1 MIKLGLTGGIGSG
14 KTYISKIFQELGIPI
29 YYADDEAKILMN
41 TDLILRKEVIAL
53 VGEDAYLPDG
63 SLHTNYVAAQIFETS
78 TSHPSQSPLSNDS
91 LEDVN
96 NDTFLGH
103 GSLRES
109 LNKLVHKAVYL
120 HFDAWCA
127 AQHEPIVIME
137 AALLFESGGY
147 RYFDKTILVTAPVSL
162 KMKRLLERGFRSIE
176 EIEARMKAQ
185 LSDTE
190 KMGKADFILIND
202 EKEAVLPQIL
212 TILDKVRS

>member
-14 KTYISKIFQELGIPI
+14 KTYISRIFRELGIPI

-41 TDLILRKEVIAL
+41 TDLKLREEVIAL
-53 VGEDAYLPDG
+53 FGEDAYLPDG
-63 SLHTNYVAAQIFETS
+63 KLNTAFVASKIFDNS
-78 TSHPSQSPLSNDS
+78 PSDS
-91 LEDVN
+91 YIDIPLEDVN
-96 NDTFLGH
+96 STKPPAPE
-103 GSLRES
+103 SLRER
-109 LNKLVHKAVYL
+109 LNNLVHKAVYQ
-120 HFDAWCA
+120 HFDNWCV
-127 AQHEPIVIME
+127 AQNELIVMME

-147 RYFDKTILVTAPVSL
+147 RRFDKTILVTAPVSL
-162 KMKRLLERGFRSIE
+162 KMKRLLERGFRSTG